1 MPAASTRR
9 PRGVRQG
16 GGAGRYRGCLCR
28 PRHRGRSSS
37 ARRPAPP
44 GSGETCPGPQARGG
58 TPGGGGRGS

>member
-44 GSGETCPGPQARGG
+44 GSGRHALDRRPAA
-58 TPGGGGRGS
+58 GGRAVAGVGL